1 MAYEAPPHEYRT
13 VMGHGP
19 EGPPPYYYDAP
30 PPQHSIPVPDPG
42 FYGPPPRPGPPPL
55 TEHHRPPYSG
65 GAPDH
70 PMRSISPPRHG
81 RYAMEPMDYFPM
93 GPGNADMRPP
103 LHDDPAMLAHDPMAV
118 EMGMRMP
125 ISRNM
130 HDPGL
135 APPPARLPSGS
146 HRPPKRMPPPLAEA
160 PISKRD
166 RKRKEVLDRL
176 ERTHW
181 EGFENRD
188 PVYHEAYVSLSS
200 MHHALLTRPSLVR
213 EYALQLAD
221 RTVERGAQ
229 LRSAELYYAFLVERS
244 KRSSE
249 AERSK
254 VEDEARLAKR
264 HVRDKLLAVI
274 EERKHRLKEERD
286 GGDFAADFLLEPS
299 QRQHSTRQLRNKSSH
314 PNGGP
319 TRLGRLLDYED
330 SATGSRQG
338 VVDAVAQLL
347 GWSEMEAAATITAAS
362 ADENTLLCKDAEG
375 TEMRLPLLDTFS
387 MQTSLLAGVSLAATA
402 SNGKGKKK
410 GSKLV
415 STPSERSEDDDAP
428 TTPLLS
434 SGGGRLRWD
443 TAKCLS
449 QLTLAKDFE
458 IESDLININK
468 LGQKRRRR

>member
-1 MAYEAPPHEYRT
+1 MSQGT
-13 VMGHGP
+13 
-19 EGPPPYYYDAP
+19 EGPPAYYYDAR
-30 PPQHSIPVPDPG
+30 PPQHTIPVPDPG
-42 FYGPPPRPGPPPL
+42 FYGPPSHPGPPPL
-55 TEHHRPPYSG
+55 AEPHRAPYSG

-70 PMRSISPPRHG
+70 PMRSLSPPRHG
-81 RYAMEPMDYFPM
+81 RYAMEPVDYFPM
-93 GPGNADMRPP
+93 APGNPDMRPP
-103 LHDDPAMLAHDPMAV
+103 LHDDPAMLPHDPMAV

-125 ISRNM
+125 VPRGV
-130 HDPGL
+130 HETGL
-135 APPPARLPSGS
+135 PPPPARLPSGS
-146 HRPPKRMPPPLAEA
+146 HRPSSKRMPPPLPEA
-160 PISKRD
+160 PVSKRD
-166 RKRKEVLDRL
+166 RRRKEVLDRL

-200 MHHALLTRPSLVR
+200 THHALLTRPSLVR
-213 EYALQLAD
+213 EYAMRLAD
-221 RTVERGAQ
+221 CTVERGAQ

-264 HVRDKLLAVI
+264 HVRDKLLTVI
-274 EERKHRLKEERD
+274 EERKRRLKEERD

-319 TRLGRLLDYED
+319 TRLGRLLEDDD

-347 GWSEMEAAATITAAS
+347 GWSEMEAAAAITAAS
-362 ADENTLLCKDAEG
+362 ADEDSLLCKDADG
-375 TEMRLPLLDTFS
+375 TETRLPLLGTFA
-387 MQTSLLAGVSLAATA
+387 MQTSLLAGVSLATSA

-415 STPSERSEDDDAP
+415 STPSERSEDDDTP
-428 TTPLLS
+428 STPLLS

-449 QLTLAKDFE
+449 QLTSAKDFE

>member
-1 MAYEAPPHEYRT
+1 M
-13 VMGHGP
+13 
-19 EGPPPYYYDAP
+19 
-30 PPQHSIPVPDPG
+30 
-42 FYGPPPRPGPPPL
+42 
-55 TEHHRPPYSG
+55 
-65 GAPDH
+65 
-70 PMRSISPPRHG
+70 ISLSPTRHG
-81 RYAMEPMDYFPM
+81 RYAMEPVDYYPM
-93 GPGNADMRPP
+93 GRGDPDMRPP
-103 LHDDPAMLAHDPMAV
+103 LHDDPAILAHDPMAV
-118 EMGMRMP
+118 EMGMRIP
-125 ISRNM
+125 IPREV
-130 HDPGL
+130 HEPGL

-146 HRPPKRMPPPLAEA
+146 HRPPSKRMPPPLAEA
-160 PISKRD
+160 PVSKRD

-176 ERTHW
+176 ERAHW

-200 MHHALLTRPSLVR
+200 TYQALLTRPSLVR
-213 EYALQLAD
+213 EYAMQLAD

-229 LRSAELYYAFLVERS
+229 LRSAELYYAFLAERS

-249 AERSK
+249 AERNK

-264 HVRDKLLAVI
+264 HVRDKLLTVI
-274 EERKHRLKEERD
+274 EERKRRLREERD

-319 TRLGRLLDYED
+319 TRLGRLLEDED
-330 SATGSRQG
+330 SATGNRQG

-362 ADENTLLCKDAEG
+362 ADENSLLCKDADG
-375 TEMRLPLLDTFS
+375 TETRLPLLDTFA
-387 MQTSLLAGVSLAATA
+387 MQTSLLAGVSLATSAL
-402 SNGKGKKK
+402 NGKGKKK
-410 GSKLV
+410 SSKL
-415 STPSERSEDDDAP
+415 STPSERSEDDD
-428 TTPLLS
+428 THSTPLLS

-449 QLTLAKDFE
+449 QLTSAKDFE